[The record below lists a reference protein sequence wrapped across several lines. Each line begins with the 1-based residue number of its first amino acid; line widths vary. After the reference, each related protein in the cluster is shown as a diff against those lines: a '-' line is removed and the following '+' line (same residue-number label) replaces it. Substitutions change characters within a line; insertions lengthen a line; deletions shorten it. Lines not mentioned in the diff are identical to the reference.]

1 MKIMVTVGHDEVM
14 EALREWLDKHG
25 IPVVAVDQVRV
36 EGKAGGSGFAH
47 VTELRAHVQYECDAI
62 GTGEARVIP
71 EPVVEIRTK
80 PSLGRLGPSHE

>member
-62 GTGEARVIP
+62 IP